1 MTVRVSRAFE
11 FEAPAERV
19 WDFIADPGKRA
30 GAISVVRDYEVD
42 GNHAT
47 WEIDLDL
54 PVIDRTATVET
65 EDVERDEP
73 RYVKFVGRS
82 SVMRVT
88 GEHRIEDTESGT
100 RLHNEFVVDGRLP
113 GVERFFKKR
122 LDAELD
128 NLEAALRRDLELPA

>member
-42 GNHAT
+42 GNSAT

-88 GEHRIEDTESGT
+88 GEHRIEDTETGT